1 MKKQFYLDES
11 DKVNNIFDAP
21 ESYFENFP
29 QKVSK
34 RIQQS
39 KKTPVWTSYLQP
51 KYALVI
57 ASIVILLAIGVIVM
71 YPNQEKAS
79 NLASLDFS
87 TQEIKEYL
95 LQNEIHEYDLVSF
108 YLSHGE
114 TEDEADLILEELEE
128 EILDDDVDI
137 EELVE
142 LL

>member
-1 MKKQFYLDES
+1 
-11 DKVNNIFDAP
+11 
-21 ESYFENFP
+21 
-29 QKVSK
+29 
-34 RIQQS
+34 
-39 KKTPVWTSYLQP
+39 
-51 KYALVI
+51 
-57 ASIVILLAIGVIVM
+57 M

-128 EILDDDVDI
+128 QILDDDVDI